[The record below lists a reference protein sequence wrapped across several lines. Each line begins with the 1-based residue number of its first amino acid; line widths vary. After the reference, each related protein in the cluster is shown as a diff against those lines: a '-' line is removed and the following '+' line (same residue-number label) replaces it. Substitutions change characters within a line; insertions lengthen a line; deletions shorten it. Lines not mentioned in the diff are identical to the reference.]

1 MRRLLFPAVRLYLHR
16 RDSSTR
22 VVVVRR
28 HTALSSSDRR
38 HIGYVLD
45 EKATPQRQ
53 VCRDVPREIIR
64 ENLIRVKFTTFS
76 VPGFMEIF
84 YRNFQLLLSFLS
96 VILYLSVLSCAFF
109 VFSLINNYS
118 VAVFAMYLL
127 SICRV
132 FT

>member
-1 MRRLLFPAVRLYLHR
+1 
-16 RDSSTR
+16 
-22 VVVVRR
+22 
-28 HTALSSSDRR
+28 
-38 HIGYVLD
+38 VLD
-45 EKATPQRQ
+45 DKATPQRQ

-109 VFSLINNYS
+109 VFSLINNYP
-118 VAVFAMYLL
+118 VVVFAMYLL